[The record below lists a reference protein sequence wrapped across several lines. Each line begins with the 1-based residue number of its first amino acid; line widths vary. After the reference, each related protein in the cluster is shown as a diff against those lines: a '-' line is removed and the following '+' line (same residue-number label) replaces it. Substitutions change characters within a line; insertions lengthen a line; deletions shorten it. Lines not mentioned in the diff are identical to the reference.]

1 MELKIKKRIKDLDL
15 TYIDCFHFIN
25 EVKEDWSIVNK
36 IKLVKLYTKKDIS
49 KVVVSDI
56 NKAFNIIIEVLNQYK
71 PKEVPIYLEYEG
83 KEYELQQ
90 DFFKLPAG
98 WYIDSGNADFEK
110 VPELLPA
117 FAYIEKGMGYAET
130 DENSNIINPLK
141 ERAKVFKRNMN
152 VSQYLDLTGFFLLK
166 HKQYK
171 VFSILMKNNPPKQKS
186 KRSLNGKILFTL
198 WLKNLKRLGKRLLK

>member
-1 MELKIKKRIKDLDL
+1 MELKIKSRIKDLDL
-15 TYIDCFHFIN
+15 TYIDCYHFIN

-36 IKLVKLYTKKDIS
+36 IKLVKLYTKKDVS

-56 NKAFNIIIEVLNQYK
+56 NKAFNVIIGVLNKYK
-71 PKEVPIYLEYEG
+71 PKEVPLVLEFEG
-83 KEYELQQ
+83 KEYELQV

-98 WYIDSGNADFEK
+98 WYIDSSNADFEK

-117 FAYIEKGMGYAET
+117 FAYIEKGMKYAET
-130 DENSNIINPLK
+130 DEHSNIINPLK
-141 ERAKVFKRNMN
+141 ERAEVFKRNMN

-171 VFSILMKNNPPKQKS
+171 LSYILTQSIATKQKS
-186 KRSLNGKILFTL
+186 QRLSNGRRLFTL
-198 WLKNLKRLGKRLLK
+198 WLRNLRQHGKRLLK

>member
-49 KVVVSDI
+49 NVVVSDI

-71 PKEVPIYLEYEG
+71 PKEVPIYVSYDG
-83 KEYELQQ
+83 KDYELHQ
-90 DFFKLPAG
+90 DYFKLPAG
-98 WYIDSGNADFEK
+98 WFIDSTNVDFEK

-117 FAYIEKGMGYAET
+117 FAYIEKGMQYAEM
-130 DENSNIINPLK
+130 DESENILNPLR
-141 ERAKVFKRNMN
+141 ERAEVFKENMTI
-152 VSQYLDLTGFFLLK
+152 SQYLDLTGFFLR
-166 HKQYK
+166 
-171 VFSILMKNNPPKQKS
+171 KQKMFNLSYILTSRKEKS
-186 KRSLNGKILFTL
+186 KSKKLSNGKKSFTL
-198 WLKNLKRLGKRLLK
+198 WLRNLKRIGKKLLA

>member
-1 MELKIKKRIKDLDL
+1 MEFKIKQRIKDLDL

-36 IKLVKLYTKKDIS
+36 IKLVKLYTKKDVS

-71 PKEVPIYLEYEG
+71 PKEVPIYLEYDG

-130 DENSNIINPLK
+130 DEHSNIINPLK
-141 ERAKVFKRNMN
+141 ERAEVFKRNMN
-152 VSQYLDLTGFFLLK
+152 VSQYLDLTGFFLHK

-171 VFSILMKNNPPKQKS
+171 LSYILTQTLTQKKKNKNLS
-186 KRSLNGKILFTL
+186 NGRKLFTL
-198 WLKNLKRLGKRLLK
+198 WLKNLKQLGKKLLK

>member
-130 DENSNIINPLK
+130 DEHSNIINPLK
-141 ERAKVFKRNMN
+141 ERAEVFKRNMN
-152 VSQYLDLTGFFLLK
+152 ISQYLDLTGFFLLK

-171 VFSILMKNNPPKQKS
+171 LSYILTQATTQKQKNK
-186 KRSLNGKILFTL
+186 KRSNGRRLFTL
-198 WLKNLKRLGKRLLK
+198 WLKNLKQLGKKLLK